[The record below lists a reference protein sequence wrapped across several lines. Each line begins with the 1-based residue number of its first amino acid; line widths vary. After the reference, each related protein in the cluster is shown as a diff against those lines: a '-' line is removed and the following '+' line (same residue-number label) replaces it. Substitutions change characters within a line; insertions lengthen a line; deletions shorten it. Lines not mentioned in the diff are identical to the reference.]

1 MKAVKMK
8 TIIQDFLTFLAEE
21 YSYLTRIKVFLL
33 KVPELISTGQVNEQE
48 FQNFLEK
55 YELETSRFLYEKK
68 RFKEEIARELNL
80 PVEQVT
86 FRRLVNMGFRGFED
100 KGRRVLKVSNEI
112 SLLLLKI
119 SIYLKNFARLQNEFQ
134 RLNTFLYQHD
144 YSARGVGPSHSY
156 TPGRNFHGE
165 A

>member
-1 MKAVKMK
+1 VK

-33 KVPELISTGQVNEQE
+33 KVPELITSGQVNELE

-55 YELETSRFLYEKK
+55 YELETSRFLYEKN

-80 PVEQVT
+80 PIEQVT
-86 FRRLVNMGFRGFED
+86 FRRLVNLGYRGFED

-119 SIYLKNFARLQNEFQ
+119 SIYLKNFARMQNEFR

-144 YSARGVGPSHSY
+144 YSARGTDSSYSY